1 MNENTAQL
9 APPRGMYISCIH
21 AIMQALHHMKKNN
34 KMDQVEGRI
43 ATKPTN
49 NKLRQFLELLTFQTS
64 LWVRRRRRRR
74 RRRNNNVGLI
84 TREERKVYLWGE
96 GKKREG
102 GRQGGKERERERE
115 REGMH
120 GTQCKSAECM

>member
-1 MNENTAQL
+1 M
-9 APPRGMYISCIH
+9 
-21 AIMQALHHMKKNN
+21 
-34 KMDQVEGRI
+34 
-43 ATKPTN
+43 
-49 NKLRQFLELLTFQTS
+49 
-64 LWVRRRRRRR
+64 
-74 RRRNNNVGLI
+74 GLI